1 MMLMATPCTPST
13 GRPAGEVR
21 QALLQ
26 ACMQLQTPGRAPTVR
41 ELADA
46 ACVGLDLARRTL
58 DNMCRAK
65 QVVIAR
71 HRRVAYR
78 NRPVA
83 EYAPNTSWLGGS
95 GHTSGSCALANI
107 LQIWGR

>member
-1 MMLMATPCTPST
+1 MQPTNACTPSI

-26 ACMQLQTPGRAPTVR
+26 ACQQLQTPDRAPTVR
-41 ELADA
+41 ELASA

-58 DNMCRAK
+58 DNMRRAK

-71 HRRVAYR
+71 HRRVGYR

-83 EYAPNTSWLGGS
+83 EYAPNTPWVGGS
-95 GHTSGSCALANI
+95 GHASGSCALAN
-107 LQIWGR
+107 LMQTWGR